1 MIIRTETY
9 RDMEEDIAK
18 VMGMNEIFIYKKLHE
33 MNDSCRDNYKFD
45 WDKFESSVE
54 DMITE
59 CADLDLIDEIYIY
72 HLARHFI
79 EPEELLPLKELLLTK
94 NPFSDFLSNHRIYF
108 LEQNGRIEFY
118 YQGRLISP
126 DEILSSGQFNLL
138 ARRLGYLGEADY
150 CVNGF
155 AFWPDIEK
163 TSDGY
168 FGDLQRSPEIIEN
181 IGRYIRKDL
190 WREYQDKTK
199 YYGVVFRI
207 PIEDVIFDNK
217 NNVNTKGE
225 KIRCFIKYALFT
237 LRDCYYNCP
246 GGSNIMLRISD
257 NKKVKVDHCILI
269 DES

>member
-18 VMGMNEIFIYKKLHE
+18 IMGMDEIFIYKKLHE
-33 MNDSCRDNYKFD
+33 INDDCRDDYKFD
-45 WDKFESSVE
+45 WDRFESSIE

-59 CADLDLIDEIYIY
+59 CADLDLIDEVYIY
-72 HLARHFI
+72 HLARHFT

-94 NPFSDFLSNHRIYF
+94 NFFSDFLNNHKVYF
-108 LEQNGRIEFY
+108 SERNEIIEFY
-118 YQGRLISP
+118 YQDRLISP
-126 DEILSSGQFNLL
+126 DEILANGQFNLL
-138 ARRLGYLGEADY
+138 ARRLGYLGEADF

-168 FGDLQRSPEIIEN
+168 FWDLQRGSEIIEN
-181 IGRYIRKDL
+181 IGRYIGKDL

-207 PIEDVIFDNK
+207 YRLK
-217 NNVNTKGE
+217 
-225 KIRCFIKYALFT
+225 
-237 LRDCYYNCP
+237 
-246 GGSNIMLRISD
+246 M
-257 NKKVKVDHCILI
+257 
-269 DES
+269 

>member
-1 MIIRTETY
+1 
-9 RDMEEDIAK
+9 MEE
-18 VMGMNEIFIYKKLHE
+18 
-33 MNDSCRDNYKFD
+33 
-45 WDKFESSVE
+45 
-54 DMITE
+54 
-59 CADLDLIDEIYIY
+59 AD
-72 HLARHFI
+72 F
-79 EPEELLPLKELLLTK
+79 
-94 NPFSDFLSNHRIYF
+94 
-108 LEQNGRIEFY
+108 
-118 YQGRLISP
+118 
-126 DEILSSGQFNLL
+126 
-138 ARRLGYLGEADY
+138 

-168 FGDLQRSPEIIEN
+168 FWDLQRGPEIIEN
-181 IGRYIRKDL
+181 IGRYIGKDL

-217 NNVNTKGE
+217 SDVNTKEE

-257 NKKVKVDHCILI
+257 DKKARPFQVLCKL
-269 DES
+269 